1 VFFYIFAL
9 INNALLK
16 KMKKLS
22 LMLFALLFTVAAFAQ
37 KREKIKG
44 SKNVTITQKEVQL
57 FKTLEVEDNIEIYLI
72 KGTSQ
77 RLEIEADDNL
87 HDIIKTEVTA
97 TTLRIY
103 TSKEVSG
110 AKKLTVRVTYIDG
123 LKQITAKHEALV
135 YAVNELALDS
145 ITVKNLDFSKSFL
158 NVKSNNFG
166 LVMNDKSKAEINVK
180 ANSTTIELSKNADLK
195 ALIASPA
202 VKVDM
207 YQKTTAAIEG
217 DADTVQVRIDN
228 NAVFT
233 GKKFTVKNMDLT
245 AESYT
250 KSSVMIIET
259 LTLSASGKTEIG
271 LYGTPATVTMKKF
284 ADSAV
289 IAKKED

>member
-1 VFFYIFAL
+1 
-9 INNALLK
+9 
-16 KMKKLS
+16 MKKFS
-22 LMLFALLFTVAAFAQ
+22 LMLFALLFTVVVFAQ

-44 SKNVTITQKEVQL
+44 SKNVTITQKEVPL
-57 FKTLEVEDNIEIYLI
+57 FETLEVEDNIEIYLI
-72 KGTSQ
+72 KGSSQ

-87 HDIIKTEVTA
+87 HDAIKTEVTA

-123 LKQITAKHEALV
+123 LKTITGKHAALI
-135 YAVNELALDS
+135 YAVNELELDN
-145 ITVKNLDFSKSFL
+145 ITVKNLDFSKSYL
-158 NVKSNNFG
+158 NVKSNNFS
-166 LVMNDKSKAEINVK
+166 LIMNDKSKAEINVK

-202 VKVDM
+202 VKCDM

-217 DADTVQVRIDN
+217 DAETVQLRIDN

-233 GKKFTVKNMDLT
+233 GKKFTAKNMELT
-245 AESYT
+245 AENYA
-250 KSSVMIIET
+250 KCSVLIAET

-271 LYGTPATVTMKKF
+271 LYGTPVTVTMKKF
-284 ADSAV
+284 ADSAI